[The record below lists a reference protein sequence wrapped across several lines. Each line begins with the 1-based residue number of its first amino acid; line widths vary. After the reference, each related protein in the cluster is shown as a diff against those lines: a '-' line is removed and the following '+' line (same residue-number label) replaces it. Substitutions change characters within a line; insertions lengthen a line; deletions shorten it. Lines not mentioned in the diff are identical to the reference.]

1 MPNAYI
7 IDAVR
12 TPRGRGHR
20 EKGALRDVPA
30 HQLGVQLLHALQ
42 QRAQLD
48 PAVVEDVLLG
58 CVDQVQEQGG
68 DLAKLVALEAGW
80 PSAVAGVTL
89 NRFCGS
95 ALEAVHQAAAGIMS
109 GMQQLAIA
117 GGIESMSRVPLG
129 ADGGAFYVGSPASQ
143 LVSHTFLPQGVSA
156 ELIATELGLSRAEA
170 DAWAA
175 RSHQRAAGATR
186 DGRFRSIIPVRDT
199 SGQILLETDQIIRP
213 ESTVES
219 LGQLPLVFREYAE
232 QHGYDKAAL
241 AQRPDLAPIHYLH
254 TAGNSSGIVDG
265 ASALLIAGANAVNQ
279 YGLRPWARIRSW
291 AVVGSDPL
299 LMLTGT
305 VPAAHKALKL
315 AGMQLPDVD
324 LIEVNEAFA
333 SVVLYFLHH
342 TGVDADRVNV
352 NGGAIAMG
360 HPLGATGGMLLGTLL
375 DELELRGQATGMA
388 VMCIGAGMGIATIIE
403 RI

>member
-156 ELIATELGLSRAEA
+156 ELIATELCLSRAEA

-232 QHGYDKAAL
+232 QHGYD
-241 AQRPDLAPIHYLH
+241 
-254 TAGNSSGIVDG
+254 
-265 ASALLIAGANAVNQ
+265 
-279 YGLRPWARIRSW
+279 
-291 AVVGSDPL
+291 
-299 LMLTGT
+299 
-305 VPAAHKALKL
+305 
-315 AGMQLPDVD
+315 
-324 LIEVNEAFA
+324 
-333 SVVLYFLHH
+333 
-342 TGVDADRVNV
+342 
-352 NGGAIAMG
+352 
-360 HPLGATGGMLLGTLL
+360 
-375 DELELRGQATGMA
+375 
-388 VMCIGAGMGIATIIE
+388 
-403 RI
+403 

>member
-129 ADGGAFYVGSPASQ
+129 ADGGAFYVGTPASQ
-143 LVSHTFLPQGVSA
+143 LVSHT
-156 ELIATELGLSRAEA
+156 
-170 DAWAA
+170 
-175 RSHQRAAGATR
+175 
-186 DGRFRSIIPVRDT
+186 
-199 SGQILLETDQIIRP
+199 
-213 ESTVES
+213 
-219 LGQLPLVFREYAE
+219 
-232 QHGYDKAAL
+232 
-241 AQRPDLAPIHYLH
+241 
-254 TAGNSSGIVDG
+254 
-265 ASALLIAGANAVNQ
+265 
-279 YGLRPWARIRSW
+279 
-291 AVVGSDPL
+291 
-299 LMLTGT
+299 
-305 VPAAHKALKL
+305 
-315 AGMQLPDVD
+315 
-324 LIEVNEAFA
+324 
-333 SVVLYFLHH
+333 
-342 TGVDADRVNV
+342 
-352 NGGAIAMG
+352 
-360 HPLGATGGMLLGTLL
+360 
-375 DELELRGQATGMA
+375 
-388 VMCIGAGMGIATIIE
+388 
-403 RI
+403 

>member
-199 SGQILLETDQIIRP
+199 
-213 ESTVES
+213 
-219 LGQLPLVFREYAE
+219 
-232 QHGYDKAAL
+232 KAAL

-279 YGLRPWARIRSW
+279 YGLRPRARIRSW